1 MAHASKN
8 HLVNDFWISL
18 SDLAKFLELKPEE
31 VRHQLSVGKKEKWQG
46 THIPPQR
53 VRELLLNLNYKFK
66 PQVISFQMLK
76 GGVSKTTSAM
86 NLGLRAAMYGAR
98 VLFIDLDQQANLTF
112 ALGCEEEQPLVWL
125 DVVEKKA
132 TAKDCVL
139 TLEDHIDL
147 IPSSLNNSVMDKVLM
162 NSNRNWV
169 QAVKTPLENL
179 KKNYDLI
186 IIDTAPALSAINT
199 AVCVASDKVILPV
212 NPDRFS
218 MLGLEKN
225 LEELIEI
232 KKDFDL
238 TFAPQILFT
247 KFDGREKLSHELLE
261 KCIEKYDG
269 LLMNNYIRVS
279 SEVKNS
285 IGGAKNIF
293 QGKSSVKEDFDL
305 TAREM
310 LEWATE

>member
-1 MAHASKN
+1 MAPAAKT

-31 VRHQLSVGKKEKWQG
+31 VREKLSQGKHEKWSG
-46 THIPPQR
+46 THVPPQR
-53 VRELLLNLNYKFK
+53 VRELLTSLKFQFHR
-66 PQVISFQMLK
+66 QVISFQMLK

-86 NLGLRAAMYGAR
+86 NLGIRAAMYGAR

-112 ALGCEEEQPLVWL
+112 ALGCDEENPLVWL

-132 TAKDCVL
+132 SAKECVI

-162 NSNRNWV
+162 NSNRNWA
-169 QAVKTPLENL
+169 QSVKTPLETL
-179 KKNYDLI
+179 KKNYDLV

-238 TFAPQILFT
+238 DFNPQILFT
-247 KFDGREKLSHELLE
+247 KFDGREKLSHELLD
-261 KCIEKYDG
+261 KCIEKHED
-269 LLMNNYIRVS
+269 LLMKNYIRVS

-285 IGGAKNIF
+285 IGGTKNIF
-293 QGKSSVKEDFDL
+293 HGKSPIKEDFDL
-305 TAREM
+305 TTREM
-310 LEWATE
+310 LEWSAE